1 MNTIADTSPKTK
13 ARLTGAFYLI
23 TIVAGIIAQGAI
35 SARIISSGNAATTA
49 TSILENRSLYGFGF
63 TVYMIEMAAQITMT
77 ALFYDLLKPVNK
89 SVALLSAVFGYV
101 GCGIKIFARL
111 FYLAPLLVL
120 GGSSWFGGFSE
131 SQLESIAL
139 FLLQL
144 NDQGAAI
151 ALLFFGFSTVLH
163 GWLIIKSTF
172 LPKWIGVLSLVG
184 GIGWLAFLSPP
195 LGMRLF
201 PFIALIGILGSLA
214 TIVWLL
220 VVGVNER
227 NWLDRAA
234 EARAS
239 IWA

>member
-1 MNTIADTSPKTK
+1 MTTLVDTSPRTK
-13 ARLTGAFYLI
+13 ARLTGAFYLV
-23 TIVAGIIAQGAI
+23 TIVAGIIAQGVI
-35 SARIISSGNAATTA
+35 SARITSSGNAATTA
-49 TSILENRSLYGFGF
+49 TNIVANRSLYGLGF
-63 TVYMIEMAAQITMT
+63 TIYMIEMAAQITMT

-89 SVALLSAVFGYV
+89 SLALLSAVFSYI

-111 FYLAPLLVL
+111 FYFAPLAVL
-120 GGSSWFGGFSE
+120 GGGGFFSGFSE
-131 SQLESIAL
+131 SQLDSIAL
-139 FLLQL
+139 FLLRL
-144 NDQGAAI
+144 NDDGAAI
-151 ALLFFGFSTVLH
+151 ALIFFGFSTVIH

-195 LGMRLF
+195 LGLQLF
-201 PFIALIGILGSLA
+201 PIIALIGIVGSIA

-227 NWLDRAA
+227 NWLEQASAA
-234 EARAS
+234 KAS

>member
-1 MNTIADTSPKTK
+1 MNTIAEISPKTK
-13 ARLTGAFYLI
+13 ARLTGAVYLL
-23 TIVAGIIAQGAI
+23 TIAAGIIAQGVI

-49 TSILENRSLYGFGF
+49 SNILANRSLYGFGF

-77 ALFYDLLKPVNK
+77 ALFYDLLKPVSK
-89 SVALLSAVFGYV
+89 SLALLSAVFGYV

-120 GGSSWFGGFSE
+120 GGSWFGGFSE
-131 SQLESIAL
+131 SQVESIAL

-144 NDQGAAI
+144 NDQGAGI
-151 ALLFFGFSTVLH
+151 ALAFFGFSTVLH

-184 GIGWLAFLSPP
+184 GIGWLTFVSPP
-195 LGMRLF
+195 LGLKLF
-201 PFIALIGILGSLA
+201 PIVALIGIVGSLA

-220 VVGVNER
+220 VAGVNEQR
-227 NWLDRAA
+227 WLETAA
-234 EARAS
+234 AAKTS